1 MNEGLV
7 SKEAKLQ
14 SFPFQMKQEANGFLQ
29 VEKIWARSAR
39 LSAK

>member
-7 SKEAKLQ
+7 SKEAKVQ
-14 SFPFQMKQEANGFLQ
+14 SFPFQMKQKANGFLQ
-29 VEKIWARSAR
+29 VEIMWARSAH